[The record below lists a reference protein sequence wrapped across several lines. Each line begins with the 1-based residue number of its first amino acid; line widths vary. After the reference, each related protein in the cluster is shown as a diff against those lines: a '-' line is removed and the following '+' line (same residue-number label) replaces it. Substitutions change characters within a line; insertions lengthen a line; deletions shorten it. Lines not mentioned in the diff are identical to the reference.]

1 MTIYLVS
8 VVYWFLMIVEV
19 AVTVYIFV
27 SWLPL
32 SPTLRKLMNYIMDPL
47 LEPIRRLKVCRI
59 YSGDR
64 SVAYHSLSADP
75 ICEAIMSGAEVTI

>member
-8 VVYWFLMIVEV
+8 VVYWFLMIVEA

-47 LEPIRRLKVCRI
+47 LEPIRRLLRK
-59 YSGDR
+59 
-64 SVAYHSLSADP
+64 SVVYIQGIDLSP
-75 ICEAIMSGAEVTI
+75 IILYLLILYVRQLCLALR

>member
-47 LEPIRRLKVCRI
+47 LEPIRRLLRK
-59 YSGDR
+59 
-64 SVAYHSLSADP
+64 SVVYIQGIDLSP
-75 ICEAIMSGAEVTI
+75 IILYLLILYVRKLCLALR

>member
-47 LEPIRRLKVCRI
+47 LEPIRRLLRK
-59 YSGDR
+59 
-64 SVAYHSLSADP
+64 SVVYIQGIDLSP
-75 ICEAIMSGAEVTI
+75 IVLYLLILYVRQLCLALR

>member
-47 LEPIRRLKVCRI
+47 LEPIRRLLRK
-59 YSGDR
+59 
-64 SVAYHSLSADP
+64 SVVYIQGIDLSP
-75 ICEAIMSGAEVTI
+75 IIFYLLILYVRQLCLALR

>member
-1 MTIYLVS
+1 MTIYQVS
-8 VVYWFLMIVEV
+8 MVYWFLMIVEV

-47 LEPIRRLKVCRI
+47 LEPIRRLLRK
-59 YSGDR
+59 
-64 SVAYHSLSADP
+64 SVVYIQGIDLSP
-75 ICEAIMSGAEVTI
+75 IILYLLILYVRQLCLALR

>member
-19 AVTVYIFV
+19 TVTVYIFV

-47 LEPIRRLKVCRI
+47 LEPIRRLLRK
-59 YSGDR
+59 
-64 SVAYHSLSADP
+64 SVVYIQGIDLSP
-75 ICEAIMSGAEVTI
+75 IILYLLILYVRQLCLALR

>member
-19 AVTVYIFV
+19 ALTVYIFV

-47 LEPIRRLKVCRI
+47 LEPIRRLLRK
-59 YSGDR
+59 
-64 SVAYHSLSADP
+64 SVVYIQGIDLSP
-75 ICEAIMSGAEVTI
+75 IILYLLILYEYV

>member
-32 SPTLRKLMNYIMDPL
+32 SSTLRKLVNYIMEPL
-47 LEPIRRLKVCRI
+47 LEPIRRLLRK
-59 YSGDR
+59 
-64 SVAYHSLSADP
+64 SVVYIQGIDLSP
-75 ICEAIMSGAEVTI
+75 IILYLLILYVRQLCLALR

>member
-47 LEPIRRLKVCRI
+47 LEPIRRLLRK
-59 YSGDR
+59 
-64 SVAYHSLSADP
+64 SVVYIQGIDLSP
-75 ICEAIMSGAEVTI
+75 IILYLLILYVRQLCLALR